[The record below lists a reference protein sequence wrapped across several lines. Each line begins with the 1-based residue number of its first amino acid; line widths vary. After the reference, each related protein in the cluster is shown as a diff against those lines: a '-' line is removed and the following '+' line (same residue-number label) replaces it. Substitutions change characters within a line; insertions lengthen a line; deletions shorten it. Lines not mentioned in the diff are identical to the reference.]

1 MERVHP
7 KQSPVGATNPE
18 EARLLAQAAS
28 LTIIGIDAL
37 AGGLNAMTKLIA
49 ATPIDSAFASVFVQ
63 HLDPTHPGL
72 LVELLGEH
80 TAMPVVEAADEV
92 PLIADHVY
100 VIPRG
105 TYLLVEGLT
114 LHIGPPTAKHG
125 ARVPMPKRSGRLA
138 TGAVQTQLRHR

>member
-28 LTIIGIDAL
+28 LTIIGIGAS

-63 HLDPTHPGL
+63 HLDPTHKGL
-72 LVELLGEH
+72 LTEILQRSTSL
-80 TAMPVVEAADEV
+80 PVAEITDALRLEPHHVSPRRPEV
-92 PLIADHVY
+92 SSCSP
-100 VIPRG
+100 
-105 TYLLVEGLT
+105 
-114 LHIGPPTAKHG
+114 
-125 ARVPMPKRSGRLA
+125 
-138 TGAVQTQLRHR
+138 